1 LGGTYLGPVDEHCL
15 AAVYNASDIFVMPTR
30 WAEMFGMAAV
40 EAQACGKPV
49 VASRLGGLTEALS
62 NDTALF
68 FEPNDADSLTNA
80 IMHLLDDKSLRAQMT
95 ARAVPWARQFS
106 WPLIAERLRSAYEGA
121 TDKR

>member
-1 LGGTYLGPVDEHCL
+1 MGGRYLGAVDDRCL
-15 AAVYNASDIFVMPTR
+15 AAVYNACDIFVMPTR

-68 FEPNDADSLTNA
+68 FEPNDAHSLAQA
-80 IMHLLDDKSLRAQMT
+80 IMHLLEDKSLASRLTAQ
-95 ARAVPWARQFS
+95 AAPWARQFS
-106 WPLIAERLRSAYEGA
+106 WPVIAERLRAVYGGA
-121 TDKR
+121 AVYR